1 MVETAEAASLKLT
14 PRLELELARRLHHQ
28 QQERHWHGALPVLLL
43 DRCWLQLRA
52 VPVERLTLELPPD
65 CTAAAPELE
74 AFRRCCREGLSPEA
88 AEAHCWREFG
98 EEACRLALKRHWQAQ
113 ERGHGGWTLESYLAF
128 LARYRQSFVAAGPRP
143 LPLLLLARAGSAEPL
158 RLLWLAAP

>member
-14 PRLELELARRLHHQ
+14 PRLELELAGWQRQ
-28 QQERHWHGALPVLLL
+28 QQLEQHWHGDLPVLLL

-52 VPVERLTLELPPD
+52 VAVERLATLLPPD

-74 AFRRCCREGLSPEA
+74 AFRHCCRQGLSPAA

-98 EEACRLALKRHWQAQ
+98 EEACRLALMRHWRAQ
-113 ERGHGGWTLESYLAF
+113 ERSQGGWTLQIYLDA
-128 LARYRQSFVAAGPRP
+128 LARYRQAFDVAGPRP
-143 LPLLLLARAGSAEPL
+143 LPLLVLARAGSAEPH
-158 RLLWLAAP
+158 RLLWLVAP